1 MTTVQ
6 LKVQG
11 MKCGGC
17 ESNVKEAV
25 NACPG
30 VSAVKASHKENLV
43 EIELDPDTADVA
55 AIRQA
60 IVARGFTVTD

>member
-17 ESNVKEAV
+17 ESNVREAV
-25 NACPG
+25 TACPG
-30 VSAVKASHKENLV
+30 VTAVKASHKEGLV
-43 EIELDPDTADVA
+43 DIEYDPDTAVLA
-55 AIRQA
+55 EIRKA
-60 IVARGFTVTD
+60 IVDRGFTVSD